1 MSHNFFDD
9 FDEDFD
15 GVSANEIPSN
25 YVRKGKQKDSVK
37 IKLSDKQRKQAK
49 KQFNA
54 KKYR

>member
-1 MSHNFFDD
+1 MSNNFFDD

-25 YVRKGKQKDSVK
+25 YVKGKQKDSVK
-37 IKLSDKQRKQAK
+37 TKLSDKQRKQAK

>member
-1 MSHNFFDD
+1 MNTNFFDD
-9 FDEDFD
+9 IDEDFD
-15 GVSANEIPSN
+15 GVNANEIPSN

-37 IKLSDKQRKQAK
+37 AKLSDKQRKQAK